1 MTELLFSEQ
10 VSGRRII
17 GGAAASLT
25 GGQRGDPQGGAEK
38 PKVHQ
43 VPQLLGAAQTEKA
56 EKGRL
61 EQAEHTQQSPPVP
74 PQKRDP
80 TPQADGGRGG
90 DREGHLRGHQYNQCA
105 KGAQHPV
112 QQSQRAPPLPALLDD
127 FVGVLGKRAE
137 LVRQGPELGMLFS
150 GVQLSQ
156 LFQSEAHLGDQRVLI
171 RWGDGNGNYLLQ
183 AEPSSS

>member
-1 MTELLFSEQ
+1 MTELLLPEQ

-17 GGAAASLT
+17 GRAAASPA
-25 GGQRGDPQGGAEK
+25 GGQRGDSQGGAEK
-38 PKVHQ
+38 PEVHQ

-61 EQAEHTQQSPPVP
+61 EQAEHTQHSPPVP

-105 KGAQHPV
+105 KGPQRPV
-112 QQSQRAPPLPALLDD
+112 QQAQNAVVPPALLDCRI
-127 FVGVLGKRAE
+127 GGISGWAE

-156 LFQSEAHLGDQRVLI
+156 MFQGEAHLGNQSILVQR
-171 RWGDGNGNYLLQ
+171 GDGNGNYVLQ
-183 AEPSSS
+183 GEPSS

>member
-17 GGAAASLT
+17 GRAAAPLA

-38 PKVHQ
+38 SKVHK

-90 DREGHLRGHQYNQCA
+90 DRERHLRGHQYNQCA

-112 QQSQRAPPLPALLDD
+112 HQTQSAPPLPAFLDD
-127 FVGVLGKRAE
+127 PIGVLRKRAE
-137 LVRQGPELGMLFS
+137 PVRQGPELGVFS
-150 GVQLSQ
+150 SGGQLSQ
-156 LFQSEAHLGDQRVLI
+156 LFQSEAHLGNQSILVQR
-171 RWGDGNGNYLLQ
+171 GGGNGNYVLQ
-183 AEPSSS
+183 GEPSS